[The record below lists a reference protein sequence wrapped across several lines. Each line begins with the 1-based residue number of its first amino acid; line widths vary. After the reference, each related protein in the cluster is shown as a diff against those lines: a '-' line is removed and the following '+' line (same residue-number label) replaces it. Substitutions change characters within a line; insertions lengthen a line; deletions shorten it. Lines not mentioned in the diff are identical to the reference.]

1 MKRRLHDHFW
11 PVLQVRLVLRR
22 SPRSGDRAEGQRVVR
37 DGHRL
42 RALAES
48 FSSES
53 LSICSV
59 AFFVENCRETNSSL
73 RLIAV
78 LSPATDFAGSRRRK
92 AQQCP
97 TVFENK
103 HYRQNK
109 NKNKNRHKNNN
120 NENNNNVDNT
130 NKDKNDNEQRYENE
144 KKTIRKRQE
153 SGKKAAIKLQENVK
167 KI

>member
-59 AFFVENCRETNSSL
+59 AFFVENCRETNSSS

-103 HYRQNK
+103 HYRQ

-153 SGKKAAIKLQENVK
+153 SGKKAAIK
-167 KI
+167 

>member
-53 LSICSV
+53 LSVCSV

-97 TVFENK
+97 TVF
-103 HYRQNK
+103 
-109 NKNKNRHKNNN
+109 
-120 NENNNNVDNT
+120 
-130 NKDKNDNEQRYENE
+130 
-144 KKTIRKRQE
+144 
-153 SGKKAAIKLQENVK
+153 
-167 KI
+167 

>member
-1 MKRRLHDHFW
+1 MKRRLHDQFW

-59 AFFVENCRETNSSL
+59 AFFVENCREANSSS

-103 HYRQNK
+103 HYRQ

-153 SGKKAAIKLQENVK
+153 SGKKAAIK
-167 KI
+167 

>member
-59 AFFVENCRETNSSL
+59 AFFVENCRETNSSS

-120 NENNNNVDNT
+120 NNNENNNNVDNT

-153 SGKKAAIKLQENVK
+153 SGKKAAIK
-167 KI
+167 

>member
-59 AFFVENCRETNSSL
+59 AFFVENCRETNSSS

-97 TVFENK
+97 TVFENE

-109 NKNKNRHKNNN
+109 NKNRHKDNN

-144 KKTIRKRQE
+144 NKTRRKRQE
-153 SGKKAAIKLQENVK
+153 SGTKMTRKRQESQER
-167 KI
+167 